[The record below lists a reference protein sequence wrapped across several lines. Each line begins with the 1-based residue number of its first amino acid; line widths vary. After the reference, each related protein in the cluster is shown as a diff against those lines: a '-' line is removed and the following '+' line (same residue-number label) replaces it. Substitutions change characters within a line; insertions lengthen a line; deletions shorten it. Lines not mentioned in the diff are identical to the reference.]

1 MTRTTLKSE
10 ASVEG
15 AGLHTGLPCRAVFR
29 PAAGPTGLRFLL
41 PDGSSPIPALLENV
55 ASTVRGTNL
64 SLGGR
69 TVHTVEHLL
78 ACCAG
83 LGIHDLDILMDGPE
97 PPAADGSALPFAEA
111 LLRAGLAGKAGQEI
125 SPLSPAGAVELKD
138 GSAFYRAEPAGGLF
152 LSVLFDHPHPLLG
165 RTELALEISAE
176 TFLRDLA
183 PARTFGL
190 REELDGLKAAGL
202 ARGGSLENAMLVEKD
217 RILCAGGPRFADE
230 PVRHKALDLLGDLAL
245 LGAPL
250 LAAVRA
256 ERTGHRANVNFA
268 KKFRRTV
275 DTEQNS
281 GRPDGLA

>member
-1 MTRTTLKSE
+1 MIRRTLRSE
-10 ASVEG
+10 ASVQG
-15 AGLHTGLPCRAVFR
+15 VGLHTGLPCRAVFR

-64 SLGGR
+64 TLDGR
-69 TVHTVEHLL
+69 TVHTVEHIL

-83 LGIHDLDILMDGPE
+83 LGVHDLDVLMDGPE

-111 LLRAGLAGKAGQEI
+111 MLGAGIAEKNGQEVAALYPR
-125 SPLSPAGAVELKD
+125 SAVELKD
-138 GSAFYRAEPAGGLF
+138 GEALYRAEPAGGLS
-152 LSVLFDHPHPLLG
+152 LSVIFDHPHPVLG
-165 RTELALEISAE
+165 RTAISLEIGPE
-176 TFLRDLA
+176 IFLKEIA

-202 ARGGSLENAMLVEKD
+202 AKGGSLENAMLVEKD
-217 RILCAGGPRFADE
+217 RIVCEGGLRFPDE

-245 LGAPL
+245 LGSPL

-256 ERTGHRANVNFA
+256 ERTGHRNNVNFA
-268 KKFRRTV
+268 KLLK
-275 DTEQNS
+275 S
-281 GRPDGLA
+281 GAR

>member
-1 MTRTTLKSE
+1 MTRKTLKSE
-10 ASVEG
+10 TSVQG
-15 AGLHTGLPCRAVFR
+15 VGLHTGLPCRAIFR

-64 SLGGR
+64 TLDGR
-69 TVHTVEHLL
+69 TVHTVEHIL

-83 LGIHDLDILMDGPE
+83 LGVHDLDILMDGPE

-111 LLRAGLAGKAGQEI
+111 MLQAGLAEKAGQEI
-125 SPLSPAGAVELKD
+125 SPLSLPGTVELKD
-138 GSAFYRAEPAGGLF
+138 GDAFYRAEPAGGLF
-152 LSVLFDHPHPLLG
+152 LSVVFDHPHPMLG
-165 RTELALEISAE
+165 RTELTLEVTPDS
-176 TFLRDLA
+176 FLKEIA

-217 RILCAGGPRFADE
+217 AILCDGGLRFSDE

-250 LAAVRA
+250 PAAVRA
-256 ERTGHRANVNFA
+256 ERTGHRNNVNFA
-268 KKFRRTV
+268 KLLK
-275 DTEQNS
+275 S
-281 GRPDGLA
+281 GPR

>member
-1 MTRTTLKSE
+1 MTRTTLSAE

-55 ASTVRGTNL
+55 SSTVRGTNL
-64 SLGGR
+64 TLGGR
-69 TVHTVEHLL
+69 TVHTVEHIL

-83 LGIHDLDILMDGPE
+83 LGVHDLDILMDGPE
-97 PPAADGSALPFAEA
+97 PPAADGSALPFAQA
-111 LLRAGLAGKAGQEI
+111 MMRAGLAEKTGQEI
-125 SPLSPAGAVELKD
+125 SALPLPGPVELND
-138 GSAFYRAEPAGGLF
+138 GEAFYRAEPAGGLF
-152 LSVLFDHPHPLLG
+152 LSVVFDHPHPMLG
-165 RTELALEISAE
+165 RTEIALEIRPDS
-176 TFLRDLA
+176 FLREIA

-202 ARGGSLENAMLVEKD
+202 AKGGSLDNAMLVERD
-217 RILCAGGPRFADE
+217 RILCSGGPRFADE

-250 LAAVRA
+250 RAAVRA
-256 ERTGHRANVNFA
+256 GRTGHRNNVNFA
-268 KKFRRTV
+268 KLL
-275 DTEQNS
+275 S
-281 GRPDGLA
+281 GPR